1 MLTKK
6 YLYGFILVITACLS
20 LPYLSFS
27 QTILPPDQPEQDA
40 CNALP
45 LCGGQ
50 FFTPYSYQGIG
61 LVSDLTQTP
70 CGDGE
75 DNSMWLKVTV
85 VNAGQIVFKIIPLDT
100 SDDYDFAVLNVTTV
114 KSCSQLSPSD
124 VVRCN
129 FNNNWPGSNALGI
142 VGLNTTSTLTSVAD
156 GATGDSFLAAIN
168 ASAGET
174 YLIMINDFGPDAN
187 PGPSHGFTIDFS
199 GSTATFQSDAPPALQ
214 SIVKHCTDSNV
225 TIQLNAPI
233 QCSSIATDGSQFY
246 ITPTIPI
253 TGAAGANCVS
263 GGYTSQIV
271 ISFSGHAPPGNYV
284 VNSQPGTSGTTLLNL
299 CGDAMNVTSTSSTI
313 SFTVPAG
320 VNDNYLPPDTTKCDY
335 STISVGALGT
345 FDSYLWN
352 TGQSTSTIPILN
364 PGLYTLQVTD
374 SNGCIGT
381 DSIYISDSTCPQY
394 VYLPNAFT
402 PNGDGKNDIF
412 RPIFAGAASVFK
424 FAVYDRWGRVVFV
437 TTTPGV
443 GWDGTTGGRPQPA
456 GTYVWEC
463 VYELYQEP
471 QRMQRGTVM
480 LIR

>member
-1 MLTKK
+1 MTKRFI
-6 YLYGFILVITACLS
+6 YLFILVITACLL

-27 QTILPPDQPEQDA
+27 QTVLPPDQPEQDA

-45 LCGGQ
+45 LCGGK
-50 FFTPYSYQGIG
+50 FFTPYSYQGQG
-61 LVSDLTQTP
+61 LVNDLTQTP

-75 DNSMWLKVTV
+75 DNSMWLKFTV
-85 VNAGQIVFKIIPLDT
+85 VNAGEVVFKIIPLDT
-100 SDDYDFAVLNVTTV
+100 SDDYDFAVLDVTNVD
-114 KSCSQLSPSD
+114 CSKLSPSD

-142 VGLNTTSTLTSVAD
+142 VGLSDTGTMTTVAD
-156 GATGDSFLAAIN
+156 GDTGWSFLAPIN
-168 ASAGET
+168 ALAGHT

-187 PGPSHGFTIDFS
+187 PGPSDGFTIDFS
-199 GSTATFQSDAPPALQ
+199 GSTATFQSNAPPTFQ
-214 SIVKHCTDSNV
+214 SIVKHCSDSTV
-225 TIQLNAPI
+225 TVQLNAPI
-233 QCSSIATDGSQFY
+233 QCSSIAADGSEFY

-253 TGAAGANCVS
+253 VGASGVNCVN

-271 ISFSGHAPPGNYV
+271 ISFAGKAPPGNYV
-284 VNSQPGTSGTTLLNL
+284 LNGQPGTGSTTLLNL
-299 CGDAMNVTSTSSTI
+299 CGDSTSFTSTPSVIPFTI
-313 SFTVPAG
+313 TAG
-320 VNDNYLPPDTTKCDY
+320 VKDNYLPPDTTKCDY
-335 STISVGALGT
+335 STITEGALRA

-381 DSIYISDSTCPQY
+381 DSVTITDSACPQY

-412 RPIFAGAASVFK
+412 RPVFAGVASTFR
-424 FAVYDRWGRVVFV
+424 FAVYDRWGRAVFV
-437 TTTPGV
+437 TSTPGA

-463 VYELYQEP
+463 VYQLYQEP
-471 QRMQRGTVM
+471 ERMQRGTVM

>member
-1 MLTKK
+1 MTKRFI
-6 YLYGFILVITACLS
+6 YLFVLAITACLS

-27 QTILPPDQPEQDA
+27 QKLLPPDQPEQDA

-50 FFTPYSYQGIG
+50 FFTPYSYQGQG
-61 LVSDLTQTP
+61 LVNDLTQTP

-85 VNAGQIVFKIIPLDT
+85 ANAGQIIFKIIPLDT
-100 SDDYDFAVLNVTTV
+100 TDDYDFAVLDVTNVE
-114 KSCSQLSPSD
+114 CSHLSSSD

-129 FNNNWPGSNALGI
+129 FNNNWPGSNAMGI
-142 VGLNTTSTLTSVAD
+142 VGLSDTGTMTAVAD
-156 GATGDSFLAAIN
+156 GDTGWSFLAPIN
-168 ASAGET
+168 ATPGQT
-174 YLIMINDFGPDAN
+174 YLIMINNFGPDAS

-199 GSTATFQSDAPPALQ
+199 GSTATFQSNAPPAFQ
-214 SIVKHCTDSNV
+214 SIVKHCSDSTV
-225 TIQLNAPI
+225 TVQLNGPI

-253 TGAAGANCVS
+253 TGASGVNCVNDS
-263 GGYTSQIV
+263 GYTTQVV
-271 ISFSGHAPPGNYV
+271 ITFSGHVPPGSYV
-284 VNSQPGTSGTTLLNL
+284 LNGQQGTSGTTLTNL
-299 CGDAMNVTSTSSTI
+299 CGDAMTFTSTSSAI
-313 SFTVPAG
+313 SFTVPSQ
-320 VNDNYLPPDTTKCDY
+320 VQDNYLPPDTTKCDY
-335 STISVGALGT
+335 STITEGALRA

-352 TGQSTSTIPILN
+352 TGQSTPAIPILN

-381 DSIYISDSTCPQY
+381 DSIAITDSTCPQY

-412 RPIFAGAASVFK
+412 RPVFAGAASTFR
-424 FAVYDRWGRVVFV
+424 FAVYDRWGRAVFV
-437 TTTPGV
+437 TATPGA

-463 VYELYQEP
+463 VYQLYKEP
-471 QRMQRGTVM
+471 ERMQRGTVM